1 MKRQTKQKIETD
13 QQEVSSH
20 FSSYTKPL
28 LAKIDAGWRPECKQ
42 DVVDILMEVQIGY
55 ISCRRAA
62 DILFP
67 EFKMPG

>member
-1 MKRQTKQKIETD
+1 MKRQTRQKIEAD
-13 QQEVSSH
+13 QVEISSH
-20 FSSYTKPL
+20 FSEYTKPL
-28 LAKIDAGWRPECKQ
+28 LNKIDKGWRPECKQ

>member
-1 MKRQTKQKIETD
+1 MKE
-13 QQEVSSH
+13 QQDLFEISDH
-20 FSSYTKPL
+20 YKEYTKPL
-28 LAKIDAGWRPECKQ
+28 LAKVSVPGWRPECKQ
-42 DVVDILMEVQIGY
+42 DVIDFLREVQIGY

>member
-1 MKRQTKQKIETD
+1 MKKRKIDTD
-13 QQEVSSH
+13 QQEISSH
-20 FSSYTKPL
+20 FSLYTKPL
-28 LAKIDAGWRPECKQ
+28 LTKIAGGWFPECKQ
-42 DVVDILMEVQIGY
+42 DIVDILMEVQIGY